1 MSTPP
6 ITTQVL
12 AWYLRSEWPTIRQM
26 SADKSGMA
34 VSFDDW
40 RRNAQEAAEIQA
52 SKGLTVV
59 RAHIAPSELAAFCAR
74 NRVKVDGNAR
84 SRLAMELLPLIL
96 SGKRTECPIT

>member
-6 ITTQVL
+6 ITRQVI

-40 RRNAQEAAEIQA
+40 QRDAQEVASIQ
-52 SKGLTVV
+52 SGKGMTVV
-59 RAHIAPSELAAFCAR
+59 RIHIAPSELAAFCAR

-84 SRLAMELLPLIL
+84 SRLAMELFPLVM
-96 SGKRTECPIT
+96 SGERKECPIT